1 MAAARYPRYSELA
14 NQFWCNTFINL
25 QFLLLSSLRS
35 FTSSHVAASIY
46 WLPDPHEPASLFY
59 YYFGHYR

>member
-1 MAAARYPRYSELA
+1 M
-14 NQFWCNTFINL
+14 
-25 QFLLLSSLRS
+25 LSSMRS